1 MALKW
6 TNSRAVTLLILVF
19 TLCAAAPLSGESL
32 ENIQRFYMKH
42 RDFTVSFTQDTHQ
55 SLVEKDIRF
64 TGTVSYKRD
73 AGVRM
78 DVTEPERQVIILKG
92 QTVTVHLPADDTTTV
107 QALPPEMASQNILGF
122 FSGLDTIG
130 EGYEVKEAP
139 EALYLY
145 PREGSGHITVWTDDS
160 HAIRRILLR
169 DATGNRSDIRLSGY
183 RFDVGLSADL
193 FVLEEESGS
202 QAQPPVPA
210 PQPPAGAPPSPETPS
225 NPE

>member
-6 TNSRAVTLLILVF
+6 MNNRTLALLVLVF
-19 TLCAAAPLSGESL
+19 TLCAASPVHAESL

-64 TGTVSYKRD
+64 IGTVSYLRD
-73 AGVRM
+73 VGVRM
-78 DVTEPERQVIILKG
+78 DVTEPERQVIILEG
-92 QTVTVHLPADDTTTV
+92 QTVTVHLPAQDTTTV

-130 EGYEVKEAP
+130 EGYEVQETP

-169 DATGNRSDIRLSGY
+169 DAAGNRSDIRLSDY
-183 RFDVGLSADL
+183 RFDVGLSAKL
-193 FVLEEESGS
+193 FELKAESDS
-202 QAQPPVPA
+202 
-210 PQPPAGAPPSPETPS
+210 
-225 NPE
+225 